1 MYLQS
6 SLAMEG
12 QCMAHGEGP
21 LRCVIVPC
29 QSGSGK
35 ATCNWHKPFDYLRQ
49 ACPPPLNFDETLFN
63 LKALTCMPGSRGGVF
78 VRIWQI
84 AFAFTGFLIIIKIRG
99 YRSITAFQYE

>member
-29 QSGSGK
+29 QSSTGK

-49 ACPPPLNFDETLFN
+49 ACPPPLNFDDTLFN

-78 VRIWQI
+78 VQIWQI
-84 AFAFTGFLIIIKIRG
+84 AFAFTGFLIVIKIRG